1 MIYFI
6 KNEDYVKI
14 GYTSD
19 IHNRLSQLQVS
30 SPTKL
35 KLLGLIEGSTEDEQF
50 HHEKFKHLHS
60 SGEWFIHTQGLENFI
75 SGLSKELMWKYG
87 FIENES
93 SIYGLIKET
102 RLKNNISMEELAE
115 RLSVTKQA
123 VMDMEKRD
131 AQGRVTIGLLSRY
144 LSAMDYKLQTRA
156 IPIVK

>member
-1 MIYFI
+1 MTQR
-6 KNEDYVKI
+6 EKI
-14 GYTSD
+14 
-19 IHNRLSQLQVS
+19 ILV
-30 SPTKL
+30 
-35 KLLGLIEGSTEDEQF
+35 
-50 HHEKFKHLHS
+50 
-60 SGEWFIHTQGLENFI
+60 SGEFNIITPKEIKFLKRCRSKGNWLIVGIHSDT
-75 SGLSKELMWKYG
+75 SMYAKYG